1 MPAAPN
7 EKWIYTYSYA
17 PDEIWESWRDKIEAT
32 DWIGG
37 EVERVANQLEEL
49 KQDGELALLLL
60 TDTHYNVNG
69 TWEDTIECLRRLQ
82 SELGFDGIVH
92 LGDFTDGMV
101 SAAKT
106 KKYVGQVFE
115 DLKRLDVPLYPC
127 LGNHDCNYFRNNPER
142 LSLREQC
149 DLYLGG
155 HEAHYRVDFVEY
167 KLRLIFLDSFD
178 PDAQLRYGYSR
189 ECMDFLDNALA
200 NLESG
205 HMAIIFSH
213 LAPLA
218 KLQYWV
224 ASIRGEAGMMSV
236 LRKNS
241 AKILAYINGHNHA
254 DLLCNE
260 ERFPIISIANAK
272 CEAYLE
278 RKPEGFITPER
289 KLGTRIQECFD
300 IMLINSG
307 IRKIRFIRFGAGRDK
322 MVNDGEAKWM

>member
-1 MPAAPN
+1 MPNTPN

-17 PDEIWESWRDKIEAT
+17 PDETWESWRDKMEVE

-37 EVERVANQLEEL
+37 EVARVVGKVKEL
-49 KQDGELALLLL
+49 RQDGDRVMALLA
-60 TDTHYNVNG
+60 DTHYNVNG
-69 TWEDTIECLRRLQ
+69 TWDDTKECLRRLQ

-106 KKYVGQVFE
+106 KEYVGQVFE
-115 DLKRLDVPLYPC
+115 DLKNVGVPLYPC
-127 LGNHDCNYFRNNPER
+127 LGNHDCNYFRSNPER
-142 LSLREQC
+142 LGLREQC

-155 HEAHYRVDFVEY
+155 HEAHYKVDITEH

-178 PDAQLRYGYSR
+178 PDARLRYGYSD
-189 ECMDFLDNALA
+189 ECMDFLDNVLA
-200 NLESG
+200 KLDDGYS
-205 HMAIIFSH
+205 AIIFSH

-224 ASIRGEAGMMSV
+224 ASIRGEAGIMSV

-241 AKILAYINGHNHA
+241 DKILAYINGHNHA

-260 ERFPIISIANAK
+260 EKFPIISIANAK

-289 KLGTRIQECFD
+289 KLGTRLQECFD

-307 IRKIRFIRFGAGRDK
+307 MRRIGFIRFGAGRDK
-322 MVNDGEAKWM
+322 MVNGGKAEWI